1 MELAKLEENERLQQQ
16 TSGVGIT
23 ANEYMRQGLS
33 AADAFAK
40 ALSDKGI
47 NEDIWQEAVN
57 KGIVT
62 YDATEAYTT
71 LKETGQ
77 IKTATAEGTSNQIN
91 ISMKMNNG
99 VELARATAYDNS
111 KANRVAGRQIPA
123 Y

>member
-1 MELAKLEENERLQQQ
+1 MGMAKLDEETRMQEQ
-16 TSGVGIT
+16 TSGGGIA
-23 ANEYMRQGLS
+23 ANEYMRQGES

-47 NEDIWQEAVN
+47 NEEIWQEAVN

-62 YDATEAYTT
+62 YDANEAYKT

-77 IKTATAEGTSNQIN
+77 IKTTTSEGKPNQIN
-91 ISMKMNNG
+91 ISLRMNNG
-99 VELARATAYDNS
+99 VEVARATAYDND
-111 KANRVAGRQIPA
+111 KANRVAGKSIFA